1 MHGKAVR
8 MSETNLVSYTLEQ
21 LQEMQNRGGIF
32 HDPNAPIGPSLG
44 PDFWADAV
52 LVEPQGRKSVHLR
65 LQPEVYDFFVAQ
77 SGGKGHIKKIQQV
90 LKAYVDAHK

>member
-1 MHGKAVR
+1 VHGKAVK

-21 LQEMQNRGGIF
+21 LQEMQDRGEFF

-52 LVEPQGRKSVHLR
+52 LVEPQSRKSVHLR
-65 LQPEVYDFFVAQ
+65 LQAEVYDFFVAQ
-77 SGGKGHIKKIQQV
+77 SGGKGHIKKMQQV

>member
-1 MHGKAVR
+1 MSVNSFVR
-8 MSETNLVSYTLEQ
+8 MSLEEARAKRDRGETRTRE
-21 LQEMQNRGGIF
+21 
-32 HDPNAPIGPSLG
+32 DAPIGPSLG

-65 LQPEVYDFFVAQ
+65 LQAEVYDFFVAQ
-77 SGGKGHIKKIQQV
+77 SGGKGHIKKMQQV